1 MRRIVRFLVHKLTS
15 RTKKKKKKKKNRF
28 FFVCVQ
34 RQIRRVVAAVGGT
47 MNGGDNDHDDDDE
60 DDAIVDV
67 DGDDD
72 DDDDERSH
80 DDDDVHTSGS
90 SGANRSGD
98 DDDDD
103 DGDGDDNSDSIQI
116 DDERADRHHRADRST
131 RGAASA
137 RVRRSTRKSTPV
149 VRKSTSRHPH
159 SVSAAATPSTAVAK
173 SPDSADAAHGAAVV
187 PRKRGRPPRVPRKE
201 DANGDVVGAVEPAST
216 DEHTTSPLPVGD
228 SDAHSAKRTRIGTAT
243 SARPRTRRSE
253 RATSAHQR
261 RGAAVDD
268 DVQDDDED
276 QIDEFDD
283 GDDDD
288 NDENDDDD
296 DDDDDDESV
305 NMHLKKS
312 LRGVAVSTRSLRGA
326 HSKADDSVQ
335 SPARGSQRGTRS
347 GAGGAAVATAAAAA
361 AATSSTTNVADAI
374 GNRTR
379 SARGT
384 LPPPQS
390 QNGDTVGAQRAFV
403 TQDSGPM
410 ASRISAL
417 PTGLVDA
424 RMYELDLNEIDMDRR
439 VHLSRGAV
447 SDVYKVR
454 WCGVSAVLKQWHPSC
469 DAERFKNE
477 VDITRLCQFPR
488 VVQLYGAS
496 LSQKVMLFER
506 LGRGNLRQVLTSEK
520 YTLASIERHLRTWA
534 LEVAEAMAFVHAN
547 GVIHYDLK
555 SQNVLVTM
563 SWNTRLC
570 DFSHSVYVGTTPPAT
585 GGGGEEWGQIG
596 SLEITAP
603 EVFTQRQRTP
613 KSDVYSFGLLLWE
626 MLSYGETPFL
636 QYSTDARALQTY
648 VCAPVNGRPPLK
660 STWDPRVKDIMRRA
674 WHLDPNQRPTF
685 NQLVTMLS
693 SNVRAQNRD

>member
-1 MRRIVRFLVHKLTS
+1 
-15 RTKKKKKKKKNRF
+15 
-28 FFVCVQ
+28 VQ

-326 HSKADDSVQ
+326 HSKADDGAVAGAWQ
-335 SPARGSQRGTRS
+335 SARHAQRRWWC
-347 GAGGAAVATAAAAA
+347 GGATAAAAA
-361 AATSSTTNVADAI
+361 AATSSTTNAADAI
-374 GNRTR
+374 VNRTR

-390 QNGDTVGAQRAFV
+390 HNGDTVRTARIRDAGLGPDGVAHQRAADRACRRAHV
-403 TQDSGPM
+403 RARSERDRHGSTR
-410 ASRISAL
+410 ASEPR
-417 PTGLVDA
+417 
-424 RMYELDLNEIDMDRR
+424 RCERR
-439 VHLSRGAV
+439 VQGAL
-447 SDVYKVR
+447 VR
-454 WCGVSAVLKQWHPSC
+454 
-469 DAERFKNE
+469 
-477 VDITRLCQFPR
+477 R
-488 VVQLYGAS
+488 VGS
-496 LSQKVMLFER
+496 
-506 LGRGNLRQVLTSEK
+506 
-520 YTLASIERHLRTWA
+520 
-534 LEVAEAMAFVHAN
+534 AEAVASE
-547 GVIHYDLK
+547 L
-555 SQNVLVTM
+555 
-563 SWNTRLC
+563 R
-570 DFSHSVYVGTTPPAT
+570 
-585 GGGGEEWGQIG
+585 
-596 SLEITAP
+596 
-603 EVFTQRQRTP
+603 R
-613 KSDVYSFGLLLWE
+613 
-626 MLSYGETPFL
+626 
-636 QYSTDARALQTY
+636 RALQERGRHH
-648 VCAPVNGRPPLK
+648 APVPV
-660 STWDPRVKDIMRRA
+660 SARRA
-674 WHLDPNQRPTF
+674 A
-685 NQLVTMLS
+685 
-693 SNVRAQNRD
+693 VRRVAVAER

>member
-1 MRRIVRFLVHKLTS
+1 
-15 RTKKKKKKKKNRF
+15 
-28 FFVCVQ
+28 
-34 RQIRRVVAAVGGT
+34 
-47 MNGGDNDHDDDDE
+47 
-60 DDAIVDV
+60 
-67 DGDDD
+67 
-72 DDDDERSH
+72 
-80 DDDDVHTSGS
+80 
-90 SGANRSGD
+90 
-98 DDDDD
+98 
-103 DGDGDDNSDSIQI
+103 
-116 DDERADRHHRADRST
+116 
-131 RGAASA
+131 
-137 RVRRSTRKSTPV
+137 
-149 VRKSTSRHPH
+149 
-159 SVSAAATPSTAVAK
+159 
-173 SPDSADAAHGAAVV
+173 
-187 PRKRGRPPRVPRKE
+187 
-201 DANGDVVGAVEPAST
+201 
-216 DEHTTSPLPVGD
+216 
-228 SDAHSAKRTRIGTAT
+228 
-243 SARPRTRRSE
+243 
-253 RATSAHQR
+253 
-261 RGAAVDD
+261 
-268 DVQDDDED
+268 
-276 QIDEFDD
+276 
-283 GDDDD
+283 
-288 NDENDDDD
+288 
-296 DDDDDDESV
+296 
-305 NMHLKKS
+305 
-312 LRGVAVSTRSLRGA
+312 
-326 HSKADDSVQ
+326 
-335 SPARGSQRGTRS
+335 
-347 GAGGAAVATAAAAA
+347 
-361 AATSSTTNVADAI
+361 VADAI

-585 GGGGEEWGQIG
+585 AAAAARSGARLAA
-596 SLEITAP
+596 SRSPRPRCSHSASA
-603 EVFTQRQRTP
+603 RQRAT
-613 KSDVYSFGLLLWE
+613 
-626 MLSYGETPFL
+626 
-636 QYSTDARALQTY
+636 STRSACCCGRCCRMARRHFCNTAQMHVRSRPT
-648 VCAPVNGRPPLK
+648 CARRSTVVRRSSRRGTRASRTSCVARGTSTRTNDRHSISSSQCCRAMCVLKIEIEK
-660 STWDPRVKDIMRRA
+660 STMVWATTI
-674 WHLDPNQRPTF
+674 LDLVRLKNFKMFCF
-685 NQLVTMLS
+685 NKF
-693 SNVRAQNRD
+693 SNCSIS